1 MKLINA
7 ITLKLDT
14 QVNEEDLK
22 DRVSFNIVLD
32 STFPDNKVKVSI
44 PKYGSGSAEDWLKFL
59 ADVKNVV
66 QAKQWSVK
74 PQQLHS
80 MYGLLL
86 KDQAKA
92 LYTRHTSGVATL
104 SVQAINDAITEMTRE
119 YLPIDCAKNTS
130 RYLLSLK
137 KPYDMTI
144 ESFYTR
150 VKTTTA
156 ISHSCFLR

>member
-1 MKLINA
+1 MKLTNA

-22 DRVSFNIVLD
+22 DRVSFND
-32 STFPDNKVKVSI
+32 DKVKVSI

-66 QAKQWSVK
+66 HAKQWSAK

-86 KDQAKA
+86 
-92 LYTRHTSGVATL
+92 
-104 SVQAINDAITEMTRE
+104 
-119 YLPIDCAKNTS
+119 
-130 RYLLSLK
+130 
-137 KPYDMTI
+137 
-144 ESFYTR
+144 
-150 VKTTTA
+150 
-156 ISHSCFLR
+156 